1 MKKYAAESEARRRW
15 STPGFDPTAR
25 YGTVMRARTSPIYRV
40 GYQQRDG
47 SAMVVCGSSDE
58 SWEAAFASV
67 KEPTCPC
74 DGDYCTDPNCG
85 HPEHV

>member
-15 STPGFDPTAR
+15 STPGLDPSAR
-25 YGTVMRARTSPIYRV
+25 YGVVMRARTSPLYRV

-58 SWEAAFASV
+58 SWEAAFASAV
-67 KEPTCPC
+67 TCPC
-74 DGDYCTDPNCG
+74 DGDYCTNPNCDY
-85 HPEHV
+85 PERV